1 MEIDAQLGSLRP
13 EDSADMTALREI
25 EVGPLG
31 DVEVV
36 QFLDQSPL
44 SSTQA
49 GPLQYTK
56 SNLLQISC
64 R

>member
-25 EVGPLG
+25 EVDSLG

-36 QFLDQSPL
+36 RFLDQSPH

-49 GPLQYTK
+49 EPLHYTE
-56 SNLLQISC
+56 SNLLQIPC